1 MQDDVV
7 VDGEIA
13 RRLVGHVHVVPVV
26 DQTDEG
32 AAHRNHVVV
41 GVRREDQHLF
51 GKGLRRNGP
60 RRVVGEFQNRLPHHA
75 AQPDD
80 RLARE
85 LGRPLAGADQPRR
98 NLARELSGGVLVD
111 HHLDVVVLLQR
122 RGGHLIGDLP
132 LDDLAD
138 HVGLLLAPCHEH
150 DLVGAHDGIDPHRN
164 GHFGRIVDPREGRR
178 LDLAGIV
185 RKLHQP
191 RARLLVGA
199 GLVEPELPLLADAD
213 NHQIDV
219 VDRPVVGFAV
229 TRDAR
234 FRHRPVGNMDVFGQD
249 IDMVEKLLVD
259 AVVAALRLVG
269 PDRVEFVEAVNRDV
283 RKTHHAVPVA
293 AHQLVVKPQRRSAG
307 RESQHEGLHVLEN
320 LVRKRIFVVFLDRPH
335 DQIGDI
341 PHAFGFVFEDRG
353 GNLFIAADDVARSRV
368 DDQSSVFGQS
378 VFAVHIR
385 IF

>member
-1 MQDDVV
+1 M
-7 VDGEIA
+7 
-13 RRLVGHVHVVPVV
+13 
-26 DQTDEG
+26 
-32 AAHRNHVVV
+32 
-41 GVRREDQHLF
+41 
-51 GKGLRRNGP
+51 
-60 RRVVGEFQNRLPHHA
+60 
-75 AQPDD
+75 
-80 RLARE
+80 
-85 LGRPLAGADQPRR
+85 
-98 NLARELSGGVLVD
+98 
-111 HHLDVVVLLQR
+111 LLQR

-138 HVGLLLAPCHEH
+138 YVGLLLAPCHEH
-150 DLVGAHDGIDPHRN
+150 DLVGAHDGIDSHRN

-178 LDLAGIV
+178 LDLAGVV

-199 GLVEPELPLLADAD
+199 GLVEPELPLLSDAD
-213 NHQIDV
+213 NHQVDV

-234 FRHRPVGNMDVFGQD
+234 FGHRPVGNMDVFGQD

-341 PHAFGFVFEDRG
+341 PHAFGFVFKDRG

>member
-1 MQDDVV
+1 MEDTKKISGKKVKSWITNNAIIILMLV
-7 VDGEIA
+7 IVIA
-13 RRLVGHVHVVPVV
+13 VGIMKPKFFGTSNLVNTLKNISIRYIIALGISGCLITTGNDLSAGRVA
-26 DQTDEG
+26 G
-32 AAHRNHVVV
+32 FAAC
-41 GVRREDQHLF
+41 L
-51 GKGLRRNGP
+51 
-60 RRVVGEFQNRLPHHA
+60 A
-75 AQPDD
+75 AI
-80 RLARE
+80 LAQKAGYS
-85 LGRPLAGADQPRR
+85 GRFYP
-98 NLARELSGGVLVD
+98 NM
-111 HHLDVVVLLQR
+111 
-122 RGGHLIGDLP
+122 
-132 LDDLAD
+132 
-138 HVGLLLAPCHEH
+138 
-150 DLVGAHDGIDPHRN
+150 
-164 GHFGRIVDPREGRR
+164 
-178 LDLAGIV
+178 
-185 RKLHQP
+185 
-191 RARLLVGA
+191 
-199 GLVEPELPLLADAD
+199 PELPLLADAD

-234 FRHRPVGNMDVFGQD
+234 FGHRPVGNMDVFGQD
-249 IDMVEKLLVD
+249 IDMDEKLLVD